1 MFNNTHTAHRGSHM
15 KTQIEEKIENAESVG
30 RRLAVGANELIDSA
44 REHAGEYKER
54 AKEMLHEANN
64 TSLAD
69 VEKKIGNY
77 IKANPGR
84 SLLTAAAAGFVL
96 GFLVSRK

>member
-1 MFNNTHTAHRGSHM
+1 MKSHAD
-15 KTQIEEKIENAESVG
+15 EKVENAESFG
-30 RRLAVGANELIDSA
+30 RRMASGANDLMESA
-44 REHAGEYKER
+44 REHAGDYKDR
-54 AKEMLHEANN
+54 AKDILHEANN

-69 VEKKIGNY
+69 VEKKVGSY